1 MDLIYLAVLVLC
13 AGLAT
18 AFAAGCFR
26 LGGSRQSQRGGKS

>member
-1 MDLIYLAVLVLC
+1 MDLIYLAVLMLC

-26 LGGSRQSQRGGKS
+26 LGASRKSQRGGQS

>member
-1 MDLIYLAVLVLC
+1 MDLIYLAVLVLF

-26 LGGSRQSQRGGKS
+26 LDNSRKTRGGGKS

>member
-26 LGGSRQSQRGGKS
+26 LGNSRNTRDGDKS